1 MCLCIFKES
10 VPQPSVDL
18 KRKKKQN
25 TNPKSQFTRAPIQI
39 SQRAA
44 RFSRATLCPED
55 IFCSMGAEHFRNADH
70 FTEVLKLFDGVQIMP
85 VSLGL
90 LPQTLWCCVEAVGK
104 PCLHSCSSCKATY
117 DEPHHTDTGL
127 LQHVG
132 QVTAG
137 MPAVC
142 ISLQQQRQGFQQL
155 QDLLRTLALTQ
166 LFLPPPPPFFSSA
179 NFQNHSRGKPPL
191 VTGTQRENSSVPI
204 KRLQRQ
210 GFSSLSAGLTSN
222 PFSSSYQMF
231 R

>member
-1 MCLCIFKES
+1 
-10 VPQPSVDL
+10 
-18 KRKKKQN
+18 
-25 TNPKSQFTRAPIQI
+25 
-39 SQRAA
+39 
-44 RFSRATLCPED
+44 
-55 IFCSMGAEHFRNADH
+55 MGAEHFQNADH
-70 FTEVLKLFDGVQIMP
+70 FTEVLKLFDGIQIMP

-90 LPQTLWCCVEAVGK
+90 LPLALWCCVEAVGK
-104 PCLHSCSSCKATY
+104 LCLHSCSSCKATY
-117 DEPHHTDTGL
+117 NEPHHTDTGL

-166 LFLPPPPPFFSSA
+166 LFLPPRPLFFSSA
-179 NFQNHSRGKPPL
+179 NFQNHFRGKPPL

-210 GFSSLSAGLTSN
+210 GFSSFSAGLTSN
-222 PFSSSYQMF
+222 SFSSSYQMF